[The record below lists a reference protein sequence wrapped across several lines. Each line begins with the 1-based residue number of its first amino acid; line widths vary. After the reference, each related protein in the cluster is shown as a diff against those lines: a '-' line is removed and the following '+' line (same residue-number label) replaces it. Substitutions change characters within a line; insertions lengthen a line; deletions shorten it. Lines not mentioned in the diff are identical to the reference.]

1 MEQPEGEVLSP
12 LRCVQIKHTQTPE
25 RVYLIILSEQR
36 QWQQEKPPAPSAPPQ
51 SPGTWKSGWSARTW
65 ESWAPDLHKQK
76 GRCVND
82 FHILNSVLVGDTENK
97 EILQAQHPSTA
108 LLLPFSIS
116 PLLSQMSEMAV
127 LDELW
132 WKVLSDTTFYVLSWQ
147 FFFLQVL
154 LVLASPSMPFQI
166 RKNRDGEK
174 TLKACQS
181 KQRICSVC
189 QLGKSIIHVIH
200 TAKLVGRKGLSA
212 EFPDRTPQMPHCP
225 TNPSAK
231 VPTPTPGSIRG
242 DFQPCPSLTSPG
254 MGTRNPSLTDPQL
267 H

>member
-1 MEQPEGEVLSP
+1 MTFTFWTLCLWVTQRTKRSF
-12 LRCVQIKHTQTPE
+12 KHN
-25 RVYLIILSEQR
+25 IL
-36 QWQQEKPPAPSAPPQ
+36 PQ
-51 SPGTWKSGWSARTW
+51 LCSSRLASHHF
-65 ESWAPDLHKQK
+65 SHKCLK
-76 GRCVND
+76 
-82 FHILNSVLVGDTENK
+82 
-97 EILQAQHPSTA
+97 
-108 LLLPFSIS
+108 
-116 PLLSQMSEMAV
+116 
-127 LDELW
+127 W
-132 WKVLSDTTFYVLSWQ
+132 LSWMSSDGRSCLTQ
-147 FFFLQVL
+147 LFMSCPDNFFFLQVL